1 MAMQHLSLALGAA
14 LILSVF
20 GTGAVTAETRDA
32 AHPAA
37 RTIIEFN
44 ECVTNRDM
52 DTAMGLLAEGSVQ
65 YQIQPAHP
73 GMPDDQPLTADMTA
87 MWKTVAA
94 ILFPTTESYERIVEI
109 TDVRVDG
116 ELATVWTQT
125 KTITHRKG
133 KEEPMVLEFSEIY
146 FLVNKNDTGW
156 LIAGNASNRP
166 VDEIPVG

>member
-1 MAMQHLSLALGAA
+1 MQHAFLNAMATLVLA
-14 LILSVF
+14 VF
-20 GTGAVTAETRDA
+20 GTLQATADSSDTS
-32 AHPAA
+32 HPAA

-44 ECVTNRDM
+44 ASVTQRDM

-73 GMPDDQPLTADMTA
+73 GMPEDQPLTADMPT

-94 ILFPTTESYERIVEI
+94 ILFPTTDAYERQVEI

-116 ELATVWTQT
+116 ELAVVWTQT
-125 KTITHRKG
+125 KTITRRKD
-133 KEEPMVLEFSEIY
+133 KKEPMVLEFSEVY
-146 FLVNKNDTGW
+146 FLVNKNQTGW

-166 VDEIPVG
+166 IDEIPVG

>member
-1 MAMQHLSLALGAA
+1 MQHIFSTAMIA
-14 LILSVF
+14 LILVISGGF
-20 GTGAVTAETRDA
+20 QATAETSDA
-32 AHPAA
+32 SHRAA
-37 RTIIEFN
+37 RIIIEFN
-44 ECVTNRDM
+44 ECVTSRDM

-73 GMPDDQPLTADMTA
+73 GMPEDQQLTADMTA

-94 ILFPTTESYERIVEI
+94 ILFPTTDSYEREVEI

-133 KEEPMVLEFSEIY
+133 KEEHMVLEFSEIY

-166 VDEIPVG
+166 IDEIPVW

>member
-1 MAMQHLSLALGAA
+1 MHRAILALLVIVSGT
-14 LILSVF
+14 ILGNF
-20 GTGAVTAETRDA
+20 QANAESGDKS
-32 AHPAA
+32 HPAA
-37 RTIIEFN
+37 LAIIKFN
-44 ECVTNRDM
+44 ESVTNREM
-52 DTAMGLLAEGSVQ
+52 DSAMALLAEGSVQ

-73 GMPDDQPLTADMTA
+73 GMPEDQPLTADMTA

-94 ILFPTTESYERIVEI
+94 ILFPTTDSYERQVEI

-116 ELATVWTQT
+116 ELATIWTQT
-125 KTITHRKG
+125 KTVTHRKG
-133 KEEPMVLEFSEIY
+133 KDEPMVLEFSEIY

>member
-1 MAMQHLSLALGAA
+1 MQHAFLNAMIALALA
-14 LILSVF
+14 VF
-20 GTGAVTAETRDA
+20 GTLQATADSRDA
-32 AHPAA
+32 LHPAA

-44 ECVTNRDM
+44 EAVTKQDM

-73 GMPDDQPLTADMTA
+73 GMPEDQPLTADLPTI
-87 MWKTVAA
+87 WKTVAA
-94 ILFPTTESYERIVEI
+94 IVFPTTDAYERQVEI

-116 ELATVWTQT
+116 ELAVVWTQT
-125 KTITHRKG
+125 KTITRRKD

-146 FLVNKNDTGW
+146 FLINKNDTGW

-166 VDEIPVG
+166 SDDIPVG

>member
-1 MAMQHLSLALGAA
+1 MQQLPLTLMVALTMC
-14 LILSVF
+14 VF
-20 GTGAVTAETRDA
+20 GTGQATAETADA

-37 RTIIEFN
+37 RAIIEFN
-44 ECVTNRDM
+44 ESVTKRDM

-73 GMPDDQPLTADMTA
+73 GMPEDQPLTADMTA
-87 MWKTVAA
+87 MWRTVAA
-94 ILFPTTESYERIVEI
+94 ILFPTTDSYERVVEI

-125 KTITHRKG
+125 KTITHRKN
-133 KEEPMVLEFSEIY
+133 KAEPMVLEFSEIY
-146 FLVNKNDTGW
+146 FLINKNDTGW

>member
-1 MAMQHLSLALGAA
+1 MQHAFLNAMATLALA
-14 LILSVF
+14 IF
-20 GTGAVTAETRDA
+20 GTLQATADSSDSS
-32 AHPAA
+32 HPAA

-44 ECVTNRDM
+44 EAVTKQDM

-73 GMPDDQPLTADMTA
+73 GMPEDQPLTADLPT

-94 ILFPTTESYERIVEI
+94 IVFPTTDAYERQVEI

-116 ELATVWTQT
+116 ELAVVWTQT

-156 LIAGNASNRP
+156 LIAGHASNRP
-166 VDEIPVG
+166 IDDIPVG

>member
-1 MAMQHLSLALGAA
+1 MQHPLVALSVA

-20 GTGAVTAETRDA
+20 GTGQVTAESNNA
-32 AHPAA
+32 EHPAA
-37 RTIIEFN
+37 RKIIEFN
-44 ECVTNRDM
+44 ESVTKRDM

-73 GMPDDQPLTADMTA
+73 GMPEDQPLTADMTA

-94 ILFPTTESYERIVEI
+94 ILFPATDAYARVVEI

-133 KEEPMVLEFSEIY
+133 KVEPMVLEFSEIY
-146 FLVNKNDTGW
+146 FLVNKNETGW

-166 VDEIPVG
+166 VDEIPIG

>member
-1 MAMQHLSLALGAA
+1 MQRAFLTAVISMVLTA
-14 LILSVF
+14 V
-20 GTGAVTAETRDA
+20 GTLQAVADSADA
-32 AHPAA
+32 SHPAA
-37 RTIIEFN
+37 QAIIQFN
-44 ECVTNRDM
+44 QSVTNRDM
-52 DTAMGLLAEGSVQ
+52 DTAIGLLAEGGVQ

-73 GMPDDQPLTADMTA
+73 GMPEDQPLTADMPS

-94 ILFPTTESYERIVEI
+94 ILFPTTDSYERQVEI

-133 KEEPMVLEFSEIY
+133 KEEAMVLEFSEVY

-166 VDEIPVG
+166 IDDIPVG

>member
-1 MAMQHLSLALGAA
+1 MHRIFSTAMIA
-14 LILSVF
+14 LILVISGGF
-20 GTGAVTAETRDA
+20 QATAETSDA
-32 AHPAA
+32 SHPAA
-37 RTIIEFN
+37 RIIIEFN
-44 ECVTNRDM
+44 ESVTSRDM
-52 DTAMGLLAEGSVQ
+52 DTAMGLLAEGSIQ

-73 GMPDDQPLTADMTA
+73 GMPEDQPLTADMTA

-94 ILFPTTESYERIVEI
+94 ILFPTTDSYERQVEI

-166 VDEIPVG
+166 IDEIPVG

>member
-1 MAMQHLSLALGAA
+1 MQRAFFAA
-14 LILSVF
+14 VF
-20 GTGAVTAETRDA
+20 AVVVTVVGTAQATADSSDA
-32 AHPAA
+32 SHPSA
-37 RTIIEFN
+37 RAIVKFN
-44 ECVTNRDM
+44 QSVTNRDM
-52 DTAMGLLAEGSVQ
+52 DTALGLLAEGSIQ

-73 GMPDDQPLTADMTA
+73 GMPENQPLSADMPA

-94 ILFPTTESYERIVEI
+94 ILFPTTDSYERQVEI

-116 ELATVWTQT
+116 ELAVVWTQT

-133 KEEPMVLEFSEIY
+133 KDEPMVLEFSEVY

-166 VDEIPVG
+166 IDEIPVG